1 MILLITD
8 FYFKSHVE
16 LWLAKFR
23 FVGLVSSL
31 VLTFIPK
38 TRKLSH
44 LYFFHPGV

>member
-23 FVGLVSSL
+23 FVGLVSNL
-31 VLTFIPK
+31 VLTFIP
-38 TRKLSH
+38 
-44 LYFFHPGV
+44 